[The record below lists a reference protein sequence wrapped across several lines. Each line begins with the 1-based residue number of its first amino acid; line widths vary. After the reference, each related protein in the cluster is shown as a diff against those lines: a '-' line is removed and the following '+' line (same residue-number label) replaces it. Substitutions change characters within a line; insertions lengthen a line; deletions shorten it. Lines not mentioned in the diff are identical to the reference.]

1 MVTGAPPEGIQQ
13 SGPLANGPGHGPN
26 EGLQMSVDLS
36 GSHPD
41 IDVEDKLK
49 TYAMFHALIKYG
61 SILVIAILAFM
72 AFFLVH

>member
-1 MVTGAPPEGIQQ
+1 
-13 SGPLANGPGHGPN
+13 
-26 EGLQMSVDLS
+26 MSVDLS